1 MVTVWPVLA
10 AAWPWLVFPFVVLWR
25 LRRSRALAEWPA
37 EPPGDAPRVTVV
49 IPARDEARNIA
60 GCVRSVL
67 ATRYRALDV
76 IVVDDHSTDGTADAA
91 RAASAGDPR
100 LRVVAAPPLAPG
112 WFGKQWACDVGARAA
127 PAGAPGDVLC
137 FADADTT
144 HAPDLVPRA
153 VRAMRDL
160 DAGLLSV
167 VGRQQ
172 LGSFWERV
180 VQPQVLAMLAFRY
193 GGTEHVTRSPRVR
206 DKIANG
212 QCLLVTRAAYA
223 AAGTHAAVRLAVS
236 EDLVLAQR
244 VFAAGHRVALV
255 TGGPQLS
262 TRMYTS
268 LGEVV
273 RGWRKN
279 IYAGGREAM
288 PLGRLGRLVY
298 PLLILFQPLGTL
310 APLVLLAGGAAGIAG
325 AATVRWAAVAALAL
339 LGYWAVGFR
348 RLALSPAYALTYPL
362 GAAVL
367 LWIVLGAIARGS
379 RVRWKGRDYTV
390 RASA

>member
-1 MVTVWPVLA
+1 
-10 AAWPWLVFPFVVLWR
+10 
-25 LRRSRALAEWPA
+25 
-37 EPPGDAPRVTVV
+37 
-49 IPARDEARNIA
+49 
-60 GCVRSVL
+60 VRSVL
-67 ATRYRALDV
+67 AASYPFLEV
-76 IVVDDHSTDGTADAA
+76 VVVDDHSTDGTADVA
-91 RAASAGDPR
+91 RAAAAGDSR
-100 LRVVAAPPLAPG
+100 LRVVAAPALGDG
-112 WFGKQWACDVGARAA
+112 WFGKQWACAAGARAA
-127 PAGAPGDVLC
+127 SPAGPHDLLC

-144 HAPDLVPRA
+144 HAPDLIARA

-180 VQPQVLAMLAFRY
+180 VQPQVLAMLAVRY
-193 GGTEHVTRSPRVR
+193 GGTEHVTRSRR
-206 DKIANG
+206 LSDKIANG
-212 QCLLVTRAAYA
+212 QCLLVTRAAYE
-223 AAGTHAAVRLAVS
+223 AAGTHAAVRSAVS

-255 TGGPQLS
+255 TGGPQLT

-288 PLGRLGRLVY
+288 PLGWLGRLVY
-298 PLLILFQPLGTL
+298 PVLILLQPVGTL
-310 APLVLLAGGAAGIAG
+310 VPLLLLAAG
-325 AATVRWAAVAALAL
+325 ALGLVDDATVRWAALAAVAL
-339 LGYWAVGFR
+339 LGYWALGYR
-348 RLALSPAYALTYPL
+348 RLALSPLYALAYPL

-379 RVRWKGRDYTV
+379 RVSWKGRDYPV
-390 RASA
+390 GASA